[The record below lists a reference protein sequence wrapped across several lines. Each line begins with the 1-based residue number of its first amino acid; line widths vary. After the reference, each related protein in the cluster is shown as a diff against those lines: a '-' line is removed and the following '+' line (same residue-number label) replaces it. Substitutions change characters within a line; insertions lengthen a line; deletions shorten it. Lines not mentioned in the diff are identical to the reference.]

1 MTTEPIS
8 GSRRPLSLA
17 LRITLLVSIVM
28 AVLLSSYA
36 VLVALSMERHFAEQ
50 DLGEIRAVVESLSS
64 ALEEARDGDE
74 PQALERRLARAVA
87 GHHGVYFSVSDASGR
102 ILFGTASKDL
112 LDVAQSTAPSQQLDA
127 QALTTWPT
135 TERVFR
141 GARLQLHGETML
153 VAVSMESHLIY
164 LAQVRRGLGWGTAFA
179 SLAAVLAAWLA
190 VRWGHAPLR
199 RISSTIRGVTS
210 DHLHVRL
217 APGDVP
223 IELEP
228 LAASFNEML
237 DQLQA
242 SFLRLTHFSADI
254 AHELRT
260 PVTNLTTQTQVA
272 LSKARDPEAYREVP
286 YSGLEEMERL
296 GKMIGDMLYLAQADN
311 RLSTPEMVD
320 IDLTSEVGALFDFF
334 EALAEDQGI
343 KLEVAGSAP
352 MIRGDR
358 LMIRRAL
365 SNLISNA
372 LRYTPQGDAIRVQLE
387 DHGKCVKVRVLNRGP
402 TIAPAHLANLFDRFY
417 RADPSRQRK
426 GDGAGLGLA
435 IVRSIVEAH
444 GGKVGVESEDGETCF
459 WMTFPV
465 AATVG
470 TQQHLASHVDH

>member
-1 MTTEPIS
+1 M
-8 GSRRPLSLA
+8 
-17 LRITLLVSIVM
+17 
-28 AVLLSSYA
+28 
-36 VLVALSMERHFAEQ
+36 
-50 DLGEIRAVVESLSS
+50 
-64 ALEEARDGDE
+64 
-74 PQALERRLARAVA
+74 
-87 GHHGVYFSVSDASGR
+87 
-102 ILFGTASKDL
+102 
-112 LDVAQSTAPSQQLDA
+112 
-127 QALTTWPT
+127 
-135 TERVFR
+135 
-141 GARLQLHGETML
+141 
-153 VAVSMESHLIY
+153 
-164 LAQVRRGLGWGTAFA
+164 
-179 SLAAVLAAWLA
+179 LAAWLA

-228 LAASFNEML
+228 LAASFNEMRN
-237 DQLQA
+237 QLQA

-272 LSKARDPEAYREVP
+272 LSKARDPEAYREVL

-311 RLSTPEMVD
+311 QLSTPEMVD
-320 IDLTSEVGALFDFF
+320 IDLASEVGALFDFF

-372 LRYTPQGDAIRVQLE
+372 PRYTARGDAIRVQLE
-387 DHGKCVKVRVLNRGP
+387 DLGQSVRVRVLNRGP

-444 GGKVGVESEDGETCF
+444 SGKVGVESADGETSF

-465 AATVG
+465 ASRVG